1 MAEVEGVIRF
11 SYALQAPSAPI
22 PAALAQP
29 LLAWRA
35 VLRRLGLIGQRP
47 DRYGGFGYGN
57 LSGRVPGGEG
67 AFIVTASQ
75 TSGALQAGLDDLV
88 RVNHCDLQ
96 RFHADAEGYRPP
108 SSESLTHAM
117 IYAADRGVH
126 WVLHAHSPE
135 IWRNAAALGLPT
147 IAAEVEYGTC
157 GMAEAVAAL
166 LRSNSNRPLV
176 FVTLG
181 HQDGVF
187 ACGDSAERSGR
198 ALLDCLERGGVL
210 FGGREAASGRMEP

>member
-11 SYALQAPSAPI
+11 SYALQAPSASI
-22 PAALAQP
+22 PVALAQP
-29 LLAWRA
+29 LLAWRGA
-35 VLRRLGLIGQRP
+35 LRRLGLIGQRP

-57 LSGRVPGGEG
+57 LSRRVPGGEG
-67 AFIVTASQ
+67 AFIITASQ
-75 TSGALQAGLDDLV
+75 TGGALQAGLDDLV

-96 RFHADAEGYRPP
+96 RFHADAEGHRPP

-117 IYAADRGVH
+117 IYAADRSVH

-135 IWRNAAALGLPT
+135 IWRNAAALSLPT
-147 IAAEVEYGTC
+147 IAADVEYGTWS
-157 GMAEAVAAL
+157 MAEAVAAL
-166 LRSNSNRPLV
+166 LRSDARRPLL

-198 ALLDCLERGGVL
+198 ALIDCLELGCGL
-210 FGGREAASGRMEP
+210 SGKREAASSRAGP

>member
-11 SYALQAPSAPI
+11 SYALQAPSASI

-29 LLAWRA
+29 LLAWRGA
-35 VLRRLGLIGQRP
+35 LRRLGLIGQRP

-57 LSGRVPGGEG
+57 LSCRVPGGEG
-67 AFIVTASQ
+67 AFIITASQ
-75 TSGALQAGLDDLV
+75 TSGALKAGLDDLV
-88 RVNHCDLQ
+88 RINHCDLQ
-96 RFHADAEGYRPP
+96 RFHADAEGHRPP

-117 IYAADRGVH
+117 IYAADRSVD

-147 IAAEVEYGTC
+147 IAADVEYGTWS
-157 GMAEAVAAL
+157 MAEAVAAL
-166 LRSNSNRPLV
+166 LRSESRRPLL

-187 ACGDSAERSGR
+187 ACGDLAERSGR
-198 ALLDCLERGGVL
+198 ALIDCLELGCGL
-210 FGGREAASGRMEP
+210 SGAREAASGRMKP

>member
-35 VLRRLGLIGQRP
+35 VLWRLGLIGQRP

-88 RVNHCDLQ
+88 RVNHYDLQ
-96 RFHADAEGYRPP
+96 RFHADVEGYRPP

>member
-29 LLAWRA
+29 LLAWRGA
-35 VLRRLGLIGQRP
+35 LRRLGLIGQRP

-57 LSGRVPGGEG
+57 LSRRVPGGEG
-67 AFIVTASQ
+67 AFIITASQ

-96 RFHADAEGYRPP
+96 RFHADAEGHRPP

-117 IYAADRGVH
+117 IYAADRGVD

-147 IAAEVEYGTC
+147 IAADVEYGTWS
-157 GMAEAVAAL
+157 MAEAVAAL
-166 LRSNSNRPLV
+166 LRSESRRPLL

-187 ACGDSAERSGR
+187 VCGGSAERSGR
-198 ALLDCLERGGVL
+198 ALIDCLELGCGL
-210 FGGREAASGRMEP
+210 SGKREAAGSRAGP